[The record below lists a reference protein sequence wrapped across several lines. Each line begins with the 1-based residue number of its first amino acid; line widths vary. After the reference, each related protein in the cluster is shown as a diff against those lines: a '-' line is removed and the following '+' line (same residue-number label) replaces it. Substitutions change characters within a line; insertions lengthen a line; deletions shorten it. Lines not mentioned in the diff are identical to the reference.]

1 MYMLRTLPVVL
12 SLSILLPVPMATIPV
27 VRGADHAVARAVS
40 PGAARAVA
48 VPARLGPPWISIEY
62 PVNPYDQTTR
72 SAFMLVH
79 SFHHGTA
86 VDFPVSGSAE
96 GLVKGERR
104 SIPLR
109 FSRTSRQGVFAVSKQ
124 WPNEG
129 VWTLVVSVTQGKD
142 DKVSAVVELS
152 PSGEVA
158 SMRVPTRRVPGESV
172 VLPAAVSM
180 ADVETSLRARAAE
193 LASGK

>member
-12 SLSILLPVPMATIPV
+12 SLSIFLPVPKATTPE
-27 VRGADHAVARAVS
+27 VRGADDVSAATVS
-40 PGAARAVA
+40 PRASRAVA
-48 VPARLGPPWISIEY
+48 VPARVGPPWISIEY

-79 SFHHGTA
+79 SFHHGAA

-129 VWTLVVSVTQGKD
+129 VWTLLVSVTQGKD

-152 PSGEVA
+152 ASGEVA
-158 SMRVPTRRVPGESV
+158 SMRVPTRRVAGESF
-172 VLPAAVSM
+172 VLPADVSM
-180 ADVETSLRARAAE
+180 ADVETSLRARATS
-193 LASGK
+193 LASSK